1 MEKLDSLTPDL
12 TQENIDRIAA
22 LFPECATEAENES
35 GGGSRRAIDFDV
47 LRDLLSDDIV
57 DGRRERYQFTWP
69 GKAKARLE
77 ARTPTNKTMRPV
89 PERSVDWDGT
99 QNLYVE
105 GDNLEALKI
114 MRETYAGKVKLIYI
128 DPPYNTGS
136 DRFIYP
142 DDYVQDIDT
151 YTALDGDYD
160 TLGNRL
166 VENKASFGRFHSA
179 WCSMMYQRLL
189 LLRDLLSQD
198 GFIAV
203 SINDT
208 EVFSLGK
215 LMDEVFGIENKMA
228 CSPWRSEPSGGKDKT
243 ALRTGHEYILFY
255 RRSADADLVYQEIA
269 DGETNLED
277 EWGPYRKGRELR
289 KWGATSARSDRPNL
303 WFGITAPNGEVVYP
317 YKNDGTEGYWRW
329 GRDKQEMKDLLA
341 DPSCAHWEYTR
352 YDEGIVV
359 DGDEARWVP
368 YEKVRSTTH
377 LFGWNTWLDGYGT
390 NADATAEL
398 KELFDGKK
406 PFDTPKPTKL
416 LKWIVGLCKD
426 SEDTIILDVF
436 SGAAGTAD
444 AVMRLNAEDL
454 GRRQFIMVQLPEPCA
469 DGSIANE
476 LGLKTICDLGE
487 ERIRRAGEKVRA
499 EMESANAQLMLGEEP
514 KTMPDLGF
522 RVLRVG
528 DSVLKDVHADPVS
541 TGQTSLLD
549 LIDNMEEGATPLDL
563 LFQVLPKFR
572 IPYSCSIE
580 EREVDGRTVL
590 DVEGGQLLACFDEDV
605 STATIEAI
613 AKARP
618 LYAVFR
624 DASFADDSAVANL
637 EELFKTFSPDTIRRV
652 I

>member
-1 MEKLDSLTPDL
+1 
-12 TQENIDRIAA
+12 
-22 LFPECATEAENES
+22 
-35 GGGSRRAIDFDV
+35 
-47 LRDLLSDDIV
+47 
-57 DGRRERYQFTWP
+57 
-69 GKAKARLE
+69 
-77 ARTPTNKTMRPV
+77 
-89 PERSVDWDGT
+89 
-99 QNLYVE
+99 
-105 GDNLEALKI
+105 
-114 MRETYAGKVKLIYI
+114 
-128 DPPYNTGS
+128 
-136 DRFIYP
+136 
-142 DDYVQDIDT
+142 
-151 YTALDGDYD
+151 
-160 TLGNRL
+160 
-166 VENKASFGRFHSA
+166 
-179 WCSMMYQRLL
+179 
-189 LLRDLLSQD
+189 
-198 GFIAV
+198 
-203 SINDT
+203 
-208 EVFSLGK
+208 
-215 LMDEVFGIENKMA
+215 
-228 CSPWRSEPSGGKDKT
+228 
-243 ALRTGHEYILFY
+243 
-255 RRSADADLVYQEIA
+255 
-269 DGETNLED
+269 
-277 EWGPYRKGRELR
+277 
-289 KWGATSARSDRPNL
+289 PNL

-514 KTMPDLGF
+514 KAMPDLGF